1 MAEILNIGGQEFKKR
16 SPLAS
21 WGLVFLT
28 IFIYYFVWYYK
39 INKEAKNY
47 LGDENIRP
55 GIALLAVSLGS
66 ILIIPHYVSI
76 YRTGERVQRM
86 QQKAGVQ
93 QQLSPAL
100 GVVASIFLS
109 LHVPYIQENLNRIW
123 TLYQRPATGGAP
135 APGVLPPGTVPPG
148 GGFTG

>member
-1 MAEILNIGGQEFKKR
+1 
-16 SPLAS
+16 
-21 WGLVFLT
+21 
-28 IFIYYFVWYYK
+28 
-39 INKEAKNY
+39 
-47 LGDENIRP
+47 
-55 GIALLAVSLGS
+55 
-66 ILIIPHYVSI
+66 
-76 YRTGERVQRM
+76 M